1 MKLLLVGDVHA
12 TQQELPECEALL
24 GLIDITAKDQ
34 NVDGIVFMGDQT
46 HNHSVM
52 NVYVMSFWQKAF
64 SSLCRPCYV
73 LVGNHDR
80 PGNGDPQVHSMQFFK
95 QNVTFV
101 SDVFEISTG
110 VTLCGFQ
117 SNADFVSKMESL
129 PVETKT
135 VLCHQTFLGAKY
147 ENGFFAT
154 DGVDLADVPKFQY
167 ISGHIHTPHTFANVY
182 YIGAPRWRTLADA
195 NVDRF
200 LYVMDFDLQGSVQS
214 TVTIPTSPTCR
225 PIVRLSLEEEEGSDT
240 SAVLSA
246 LSSYQGEDVRLDIT
260 GSRMF
265 VNLCLTTL
273 ENRRNSRTG
282 IKIRTFVQE
291 DKTKAVVSEK
301 DGIDKALISYVEGSS
316 IDPEDRKEIL
326 KMVEER
332 ILCQSQQ

>member
-24 GLIDITAKDQ
+24 GLIDITAKEHQ
-34 NVDGIVFMGDQT
+34 VDGIVFMGDQT

-52 NVYVMSFWQKAF
+52 NIYVMSFWQKAF
-64 SSLCRPCYV
+64 SGLCRPCYV

-101 SDVFEISTG
+101 SDIFEISAG

-129 PVETKT
+129 PKDTKT
-135 VLCHQTFLGAKY
+135 VLCHQTFLGARY

-167 ISGHIHTPHTFANVY
+167 ISGHIHTPSAFANVT

-195 NVDRF
+195 NIDRF
-200 LYVMDFDLQGSVQS
+200 LCVMDFDLQGNVQS
-214 TVTIPTSPTCR
+214 TVKVSTSPTCR
-225 PIVRLSLEEEEGSDT
+225 PIIKVSVDESADT
-240 SAVLSA
+240 AAAFEA
-246 LSSYQGEDVRLDIT
+246 LSGYQGEDVRLDIT
-260 GSRMF
+260 GSRTF
-265 VNLCLTTL
+265 VNLCLATL
-273 ENRRNSRTG
+273 ENRRNRHTN
-282 IKIRTFVQE
+282 IKIRTFIQE

-301 DGIDKALISYVEGSS
+301 DGIEKALVSYVEASQ

-332 ILCQSQQ
+332 ILCQNQQ